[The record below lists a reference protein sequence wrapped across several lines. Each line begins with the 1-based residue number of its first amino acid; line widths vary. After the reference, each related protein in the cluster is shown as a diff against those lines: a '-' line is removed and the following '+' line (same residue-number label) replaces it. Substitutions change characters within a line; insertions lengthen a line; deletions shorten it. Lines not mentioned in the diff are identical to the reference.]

1 MRKYIPATLVAF
13 LCVGCATAQSEG
25 MTLAADTLFG
35 AKAIYASLCKDTSD
49 PKVAVRCEDAR
60 ETINDMIAA
69 YEAANQGLGGQ

>member
-1 MRKYIPATLVAF
+1 
-13 LCVGCATAQSEG
+13 